1 MGGKAAVLALTLA
14 LLAGL
19 AAQDARPQLEVV
31 RVSRLDAGGT
41 TPFDSG
47 RVEKNYQKA
56 AADAKR
62 ALSSIEKKAAAK
74 SKKEDGFD
82 SGLPDPT
89 RSSRRTWRPSVP
101 LPDRIR
107 GLTITVVTVDP
118 NGIVHGLPKD
128 PLGRFDLV
136 LISRAA
142 RLKDCA
148 RLGRVTFLTRELA
161 ASLGIRSSRCRCA
174 VSADGTEI
182 EITEGDAP

>member
-1 MGGKAAVLALTLA
+1 MGGKAAVVALTLA

-19 AAQDARPQLEVV
+19 AAQDERPKLEVV

-74 SKKEDGFD
+74 REDGFD

-89 RSSRRTWRPSVP
+89 RSSRRTWKPSVP
-101 LPDRIR
+101 LPERIR

-128 PLGRFDLV
+128 PLGRSDLV

-174 VSADGTEI
+174 VSADGTQI
-182 EITEGDAP
+182 EITEGDVP